1 MSESSTE
8 IKASHYVKYDS
19 TTGQI
24 LMAGFSYFPEKLIL
38 DPSVEKLLICE
49 SAVDS
54 NNKYVNGSGVLV
66 DKGESPGPQ
75 FIFNY
80 QTKQWEDPR
89 TLQFFKDAAYKKI
102 EEWRNKQENQTFQF
116 IHAGRQWD
124 AGLITRQR
132 MQPVLGLSQLPEGF
146 FWTDAANNDVP
157 MNIESLR
164 QLDAAH
170 EQALVLRGFQIHAR
184 QRTMKGSL
192 ETMTRQQLLDFDPGW
207 TDPVLI
213 PDPAQAG

>member
-89 TLQFFKDAAYKKI
+89 TLQSFKEAAYKKI
-102 EEWRNKQENQTFQF
+102 EEWRNQQENQTFQF
-116 IHAGRQWD
+116 THAGRQWD
-124 AGLITRQR
+124 AGIITRQR
-132 MQPVLGLSQLPEGF
+132 MQPVLGLNQLPEGF
-146 FWTDAANNDVP
+146 FWTDAANVDVP
-157 MNIESLR
+157 VTMASL
-164 QLDAAH
+164 QALAQAH
-170 EQALVLRGFQIHAR
+170 EEALVIKGFEIHAQ
-184 QRTMKGSL
+184 QRAMKNAVEAATSKEAVESIVIDL
-192 ETMTRQQLLDFDPGW
+192 
-207 TDPVLI
+207 
-213 PDPAQAG
+213 